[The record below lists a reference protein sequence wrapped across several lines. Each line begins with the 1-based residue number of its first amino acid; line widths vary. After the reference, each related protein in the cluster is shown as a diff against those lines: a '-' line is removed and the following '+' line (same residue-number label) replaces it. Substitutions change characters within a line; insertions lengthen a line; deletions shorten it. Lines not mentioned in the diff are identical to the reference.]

1 MVVLSSS
8 LIGRRL
14 SGKSKIVGFVDL
26 TSRVVHG
33 GGLAMDLGSVNFVG
47 AEESDFNWVDDMLR
61 GRSGERVVNFY
72 FGGFSSKK
80 QINLTRKA

>member
-8 LIGRRL
+8 FGRRL
-14 SGKSKIVGFVDL
+14 SGKSKIVGFVEL

-33 GGLAMDLGSVNFVG
+33 GGLAMDPGSVNFDD

-72 FGGFSSKK
+72 FGGFHRRNRL
-80 QINLTRKA
+80 I